1 MISVIEFFLTVP
13 FINILLKLFIVSI
26 SVFYVFYS
34 ILMLGQ
40 IGSLRKII
48 ITDQGD
54 LIQFVSTVQLVV
66 ALAVFVISLIY

>member
-1 MISVIEFFLTVP
+1 MISVIDFFLTIP

-54 LIQFVSTVQLVV
+54 LIQFVTTVQLVV

>member
-1 MISVIEFFLTVP
+1 MISVIDFFLTVP

>member
-13 FINILLKLFIVSI
+13 FINILLKLFIVSL

>member
-1 MISVIEFFLTVP
+1 MISVIDFFLTVP

-54 LIQFVSTVQLVV
+54 LIQFVTTVQLVV